1 MIRTNI
7 ISFVLLFA
15 MPGIAQSALGQNTYR
30 SKDGS
35 LSVTIVYQGQLIT
48 AHTKKVH
55 VSLDYETSAF
65 VFRLAPA
72 DLHTGIDSL
81 DRKLSRQTTNFVLK
95 GNFGLSEI
103 RTTQHP
109 PQDFL
114 FSGTLVTGQGKK
126 TEISGTGRL
135 EHIDGGEEMA
145 CELAAYFDTTPDA
158 IGIESKEGERTV
170 KVQFYKTILKRYTT
184 Y

>member
-1 MIRTNI
+1 MIRSNI
-7 ISFVLLFA
+7 IGFVLLFA
-15 MPGIAQSALGQNTYR
+15 MHVTAESALGQDTYR

-35 LSVTIVYQGQLIT
+35 LSITIVYQGQLIT
-48 AHTKKVH
+48 AHTRQVQ

-65 VFRLAPA
+65 VFRLAPS

-81 DRKLSRQTTNFVLK
+81 DRKLSRQTTYFVLR

-114 FSGTLVTGQGKK
+114 FTGTLITGEGRR